1 MGNVFTFSIRTDD
14 GEFIN
19 KILSIKGLR
28 KLTGMGLKEAKE
40 LLELVQKNKSL
51 VQSVDI
57 LELDEAEKADA
68 LRMIF
73 EGGISVID
81 LDNAGTASKHLLD
94 SIKSVAVKAVEEGQF
109 DIARDLISILETK
122 VI

>member
-1 MGNVFTFSIRTDD
+1 MGKVLTFAMHTAD

-19 KILSIKGLR
+19 KVLSIKGLR
-28 KLTGMGLKEAKE
+28 KLTGMGLKDAKE
-40 LLELVQKNKSL
+40 FSELVQNNKSL

-57 LELDEAEKADA
+57 VELDEAEKAEA

-73 EGGISVID
+73 EGGISV
-81 LDNAGTASKHLLD
+81 LDNAGTARKHLLD
-94 SIKSVAVKAVEEGQF
+94 SIKAIAVEAVEEGQF